1 VKIDFGKS
9 FTPGWRVP
17 QPLTTMRRGYSAC
30 PGRSRRFRKYSP
42 VCLSKWRRDFH
53 RPGAALSRVRRDKQL
68 AKMRPAAWAAKRA
81 EREVCRRGFPSIVM
95 IRLMNLNAV
104 LNF

>member
-1 VKIDFGKS
+1 MEGAAAADDDALGVFRLSRSKPALPKI
-9 FTPGWRVP
+9 FT
-17 QPLTTMRRGYSAC
+17 
-30 PGRSRRFRKYSP
+30 

-53 RPGAALSRVRRDKQL
+53 RPSAAFSRVRRDPQL

-81 EREVCRRGFPSIVM
+81 EREVCRRGFPFLVM
-95 IRLMNLNAV
+95 ARLMNPKAV